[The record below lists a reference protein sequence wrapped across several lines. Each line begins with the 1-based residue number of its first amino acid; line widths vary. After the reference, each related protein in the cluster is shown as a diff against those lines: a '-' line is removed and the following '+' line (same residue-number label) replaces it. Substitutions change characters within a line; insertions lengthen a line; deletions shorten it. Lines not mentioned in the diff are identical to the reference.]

1 MGLYAEQILPRLIN
15 VGCGPRATGELRTRV
30 CAPLRGAVLELGF
43 GSGTNVPY
51 YPTALDSVDAV
62 DPSGAGWGLSA
73 RRRRESAI
81 SIHRTGLDGQRLDS
95 PDDNFDTALSTWT
108 LCTIPDPVRALAEV
122 RRVLKPGGFLRFV
135 EHGLAPEE
143 SVRRWQ
149 RRLEPL
155 QKRLVGGCHLTR
167 DIADLLLE
175 AEFEPADMQR
185 FYQPGMPRSQGYFYL
200 GTAVPR

>member
-15 VGCGPRATGELRTRV
+15 VGCGPRATGRLRARV

-43 GSGTNVPY
+43 GSGANVPF
-51 YPTALDSVDAV
+51 YPPTLASVSAV
-62 DPSGAGWGLSA
+62 DPSGTAWELAA
-73 RRRRESAI
+73 RRRDKSAI
-81 SIHRTGLDGQRLDS
+81 PIHRAGLDGQLLDS
-95 PDDNFDTALSTWT
+95 PDDSFDTALSTWT

-149 RRLEPL
+149 RRIEPL
-155 QKRLVGGCHLTR
+155 QRRLVGGCHLTR
-167 DIADLLLE
+167 DIEALLQE
-175 AEFEPADMQR
+175 SGFEPAELEC
-185 FYQPGMPRSQGYFYL
+185 FYEPGMPRSQGCFYL